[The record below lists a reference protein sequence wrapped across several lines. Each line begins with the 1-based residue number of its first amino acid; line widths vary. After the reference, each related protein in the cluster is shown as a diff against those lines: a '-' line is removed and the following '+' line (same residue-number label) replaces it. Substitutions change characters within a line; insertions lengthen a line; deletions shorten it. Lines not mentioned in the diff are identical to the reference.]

1 MYIYVI
7 DGSNR
12 LEIGLMIGFYDRV
25 FIFLP
30 RSKPDRGTGQKTDNP
45 RPDAQI
51 LMSNPRPVGHQ
62 GYWDFGLGCTLSDL
76 ICYGTKPYKL
86 LWLGPEQLGSKF
98 AIGHVFLVFYFCTD
112 G

>member
-12 LEIGLMIGFYDRV
+12 VRNRVNDRV

-45 RPDAQI
+45 RK
-51 LMSNPRPVGHQ
+51 N
-62 GYWDFGLGCTLSDL
+62 L
-76 ICYGTKPYKL
+76 IKKPARFQNSA
-86 LWLGPEQLGSKF
+86 P
-98 AIGHVFLVFYFCTD
+98 I
-112 G
+112 